1 MSSEL
6 SLPADGSEA
15 AFSREEFIARRE
27 KAQAVLRQ
35 RGIDLLIVTGP
46 ENIFY
51 LTGQQTPGYYTFQA
65 LLLPAEGTPEF
76 IVRQLELLNCRKN
89 SFLESFEVYQDGDL
103 PAEVLTA
110 VIDRLRLRGR
120 RVAIEKKGWFLPVAL
135 YEQML
140 TLLGP
145 VGDGSGIV
153 EGLRII
159 KSDAELAAIDAA
171 GRYADAGLRA
181 GLAAVASGATE
192 NDLVAAM
199 MGAAIAAGS
208 EYVGMEP
215 LVSSG
220 PRGGTP
226 HATWRRRSLRSGDGV
241 FLEMAGCH
249 DRYHAALMRTAW
261 VGKPPAEAA
270 DMMATCLEGLAAALE
285 MARPGVTC
293 EAVHAACQGVIDRRG
308 YTKNYRKRTGY
319 GIGISFAPDWGEG
332 NIFSLYTGVLIELR
346 PGMVMHIPPAL
357 RDYGRFTVGVSE
369 TLVVTETGHR
379 TLSTIGRELVAI

>member
-15 AFSREEFIARRE
+15 AFARDEFSARIE
-27 KAQAVLRQ
+27 KAQNVLRE
-35 RGIDLLIVTGP
+35 RDIDLLIVTGP

-135 YEQML
+135 YEQMVA
-140 TLLGP
+140 LLGP
-145 VGDGSGIV
+145 VQDGSGIV
-153 EGLRII
+153 EGLRLI

-171 GRYADAGLRA
+171 GSYADAGLRA
-181 GLAAVASGATE
+181 GLAAVAAGATE

-226 HATWRRRSLRSGDGV
+226 HATWRRRSLRAGDGV

-249 DRYHAALMRTAW
+249 GRYHAALMRTAW
-261 VGKPPAEAA
+261 VGKPPAAA
-270 DMMATCLEGLAAALE
+270 MDMMETCLEGLAAALE
-285 MARPGVTC
+285 TVRPGVTC
-293 EAVHAACQGVIDRRG
+293 EAVHAASQAVVDRRG
-308 YTKNYRKRTGY
+308 YTDNYRKRTGY

-332 NIFSLYTGVLIELR
+332 NILSLYTGVLTELR

-357 RDYGRFTVGVSE
+357 RDYGKFTVGVSE
-369 TLVVTETGHR
+369 TVVVTEKGHR
-379 TLSTIGRELVAI
+379 TLSTIGRDLVAV